1 MESTISS
8 YLPMLNRLCQ
18 MKDITDAEIQAAAA
32 LETTRIVDGTGP
44 EFGVSEKMLKS
55 PVVSAY
61 RNKGVAAFDGFFQDH
76 ADTEAS
82 FYHLPV
88 PIVNIHYLYGICPVL
103 PRKVHRPLA
112 ELDDLVYYK
121 KGLVTE
127 SSDDYFPVGS
137 LVPLLHMSLHMSP
150 ADGDLVSP
158 EEAGKVR
165 AALESGTITVRKGA
179 EAVLWLLEQ
188 AGVENIGIVHE
199 VLPILPLNFRADSFV
214 CKTVGQTAW
223 HPRSIEQSLECVI
236 RRSEALV
243 YMQGVQAPDLLAD
256 RQKILLQQAA
266 DIYIDNGARPGHLAL
281 DNDGIPYDSLKEEYD
296 RLNGR
301 TFGFDRYVDWS
312 SVDTDKVFDLVQAV
326 AKENTLFYIMPLED
340 IKQGYQNDGLD
351 TSTLADD
358 YHRSET
364 ERDDLFHALHP
375 AIASFLSV
383 QYPDHKGRFEAI
395 EDEIHKALL
404 MALRFDSEDDRNKA
418 DYRDFFFL
426 RLARQIASISAV
438 LIQNGTAFAPVNT
451 ERSA

>member
-32 LETTRIVDGTGP
+32 LETTRIVDGTAP
-44 EFGVSEKMLKS
+44 EFGVSEKILKY

-61 RNKGVAAFDGFFQDH
+61 RNKGVAAFDDFFQDH

-103 PRKVHRPLA
+103 PRKVHRSLA
-112 ELDDLVYYK
+112 ELDSLVYYK
-121 KGLVTE
+121 KSLVVE
-127 SSDDYFPVGS
+127 SSDEHFPVGS
-137 LVPLLHMSLHMSP
+137 LVPLLHMSP

-158 EEAGKVR
+158 KEANKVR
-165 AALESGTITVRKGA
+165 TALENGAITVRKGA

-188 AGVENIGIVHE
+188 AGVENTGIVHE
-199 VLPILPLNFRADSFV
+199 VLPILPLNFRADSFA
-214 CKTVGQTAW
+214 CKTVRQTAW
-223 HPRSIEQSLECVI
+223 SPRSIEQSLECVI
-236 RRSEALV
+236 RRSEVLV
-243 YMQGVQAPDLLAD
+243 YMQGVQAPDFLTD
-256 RQKILLQQAA
+256 RQKVLLQQAA
-266 DIYIDNGARPGHLAL
+266 DIYIDNGARPGRLAL

-301 TFGFDRYVDWS
+301 TFGFDYYVDWS
-312 SVDTDKVFDLVQAV
+312 SVDTDKVFNLAQTV
-326 AKENTLFYIMPLED
+326 AGEDTLFYIMPLED
-340 IKQGYQNDGLD
+340 IKLGYQNEGKDI
-351 TSTLADD
+351 STLEAD
-358 YHRSET
+358 YHRFET

-375 AIASFLSV
+375 AITSFLSV
-383 QYPDHKGRFEAI
+383 QYPDHKGRFDAI

-438 LIQNGTAFAPVNT
+438 LIQNGTAFAPT